1 MKAAWFQ
8 GLLVLGLVLFGCHLP
23 AGSRSSD
30 PALEVR
36 LLHRGTT
43 CDGSTVS
50 PQATWIADRDHFR
63 EVYRRL
69 KRAVIAA
76 AADGVPAVDFSRETL
91 VLVEMGRKPTGG
103 YFLEL
108 KSTKARVLDDS
119 AQVELVWNV
128 PAPGA
133 MVTQALT
140 SPCILIALPRN
151 SSYSRVLILDQN
163 GRVRLTWETG
173 VGRSGQR
180 N

>member
-1 MKAAWFQ
+1 MKAVWFQ

-36 LLHRGTT
+36 PLHRGTT
-43 CDGSTVS
+43 CGGSTAS
-50 PQATWIADRDHFR
+50 PQATWIAERDHFR

-76 AADGVPAVDFSRETL
+76 DAERVPAVDFSREAL

-103 YFLEL
+103 YLLEL

-119 AQVELVWNV
+119 AQVELVWGV

-133 MVTQALT
+133 MVTQVLT

-151 SSYSRVLILDQN
+151 GSYSRVQILDQN
-163 GRVRLTWETG
+163 GRVRLT
-173 VGRSGQR
+173 VAAAMD
-180 N
+180 